1 MKKNYLFVMALAAM
15 VSCSSDEFVGDSG
28 SPNVVNG
35 NGGEKAIAFA
45 SNTPRITR
53 AEGSAAATVLGNKFK
68 VYAVKKI
75 GTTYSNV
82 FAKNGYDSGDT
93 YNASPYWVWYTAST
107 AGSTTSNTK
116 DWEYVGTG
124 GTVITSGFGAE
135 QTIKYWDYGADQY
148 EFVAYSA
155 TVGSPTITKYK
166 KDGFT
171 VQATAEQ
178 LAGLYVADKLTITDK
193 NNSPSIPASGSSTVN
208 KIGDVVRFTFRSAAT
223 KVRLGIYETIPGYVV
238 QNVNFRP
245 NASEFTA
252 TKSKAMLSG
261 SFNGTSSTA
270 SGTFNVTYAN
280 SSPQIAVFAS
290 TAPTEQVGKYFDFGT
305 FAAENTAIGI
315 TSTAPTWASG
325 SSEYQSVF
333 PNTDHV
339 ANMILYVD
347 YDLYNSTSGETINVK
362 GAKAVVPSIYMKWN
376 PNYAYTY
383 LFKISDNTN
392 GTTGTESTSPVGLF
406 PITFDAVTIAA
417 TDGQEVGTITTVST
431 PAITTYQNGSVSA
444 SGIAY
449 ASAKGAIYITVND
462 GGTLKDLTTSGI
474 IKLYTVDTGTTEA
487 DLILNVKTKTE
498 VTSGTDMLTVPLSQ
512 AVTLQ
517 GMTFATSTTAEFTPR
532 ANTTYA
538 VEYKVSDEITAVY
551 TAVANGTTLTKDKKY
566 YTSNAGAGEFISNG
580 TEVSDGTNYFEKT
593 AGSPAVYQYKIIEV
607 GS

>member
-1 MKKNYLFVMALAAM
+1 MKKSYLLAMALAAM
-15 VSCSSDEFVGDSG
+15 VSCSSDEFVGENN
-28 SPNVVNG
+28 SPNPVND
-35 NGGEKAIAFA
+35 NGEKAILFN

-53 AEGSAAATVLGNKFK
+53 AGGADAATALGNKFK
-68 VYAVKKI
+68 VYAVKKT
-75 GTTYSNV
+75 GDVYSNV
-82 FAKNGYDSGDT
+82 FAKDVYSSELD
-93 YNASPYWVWYTAST
+93 YNAEPYWVWYTAST

-116 DWEYVGTG
+116 DWEYVGASCTG
-124 GTVITSGFGAE
+124 VTSEAFGVE
-135 QTIKYWDYGADQY
+135 QAIKYWDYSANQY

-155 TVGSPTITKYK
+155 TVGSPTISKYQ

-193 NNSPSIPASGSSTVN
+193 NNSPSSPASGSSTVN
-208 KIGDVVRFTFRSAAT
+208 KFGDVVRLTFRSSAT
-223 KVRLGIYETIPGYVV
+223 KVRLGIYETIPGYEVR
-238 QNVNFRP
+238 NVKFRP
-245 NASEFTA
+245 NASEFTETTDNA
-252 TKSKAMLSG
+252 KLSG
-261 SFNGTSSTA
+261 SFNGTSSA
-270 SGTFNVTYAN
+270 SDGTYNVTYNATTG
-280 SSPQIAVFAS
+280 IAEFDNTAAS
-290 TAPTEQVGKYFDFGT
+290 ASNYFDFGT
-305 FAAENTAIGI
+305 FASATPTALGE
-315 TSTAPTWASG
+315 TSTTPMWASG
-325 SSEYQSVF
+325 SATYQSVL
-333 PNTDHV
+333 PNTDNV

-347 YDLYNSTSGETINVK
+347 YELYNTVSGETINVK

-392 GTTGTESTSPVGLF
+392 GTTGTEGTSPVGIF

-444 SGIAY
+444 SGITY
-449 ASAKGAIYITVND
+449 ANANGPIYITVNTN
-462 GGTLKDLTTSGI
+462 GTLAELTSGNT
-474 IKLYTVDTGTTEA
+474 KLYTVAAGTTEA
-487 DLILNVKTKTE
+487 DLILKTKTKTE
-498 VTSGTDMLTVPLSQ
+498 VSSGVLTVPLSTEE
-512 AVTLQ
+512 TLQ
-517 GMTFATSTTAEFTPR
+517 GITFATSTTAKFTPS
-532 ANTTYA
+532 ASAVYA
-538 VEYKVSDEITAVY
+538 VEYKVSDEVADVY